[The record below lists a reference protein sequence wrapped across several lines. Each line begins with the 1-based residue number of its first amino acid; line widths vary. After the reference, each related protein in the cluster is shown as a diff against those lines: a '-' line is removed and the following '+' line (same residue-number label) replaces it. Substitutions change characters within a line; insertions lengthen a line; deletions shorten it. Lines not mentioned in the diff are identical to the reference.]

1 MKNKIGKK
9 TLNFLLVL
17 SVLAVIYC
25 LVGILQAGML
35 SGAPNYSR
43 IRAEHNENFW
53 TLLSG
58 VFFGLSLILIYVR
71 VRK

>member
-25 LVGILQAGML
+25 LIGILQTGML

-43 IRAEHNENFW
+43 IRAEHNEHFW
-53 TLLSG
+53 TLMTG
-58 VFFGLSLILIYVR
+58 VFFGLSLVLIYVR
-71 VRK
+71 VRR